1 MKKLVIIAL
10 AALLPLG
17 LTACGEK
24 SQVVQYKAG
33 KYQGKPD
40 SPPWENEQ
48 FKGNKDSW
56 ENAIKT
62 RQMAQNEY
70 LRTTGR

>member
-10 AALLPLG
+10 AALLPIG

-24 SQVVQYKAG
+24 PQVVNYKAG

-40 SPPWENEQ
+40 SPPWENERY
-48 FKGNKDSW
+48 KGDKAAWEKDV
-56 ENAIKT
+56 KT

-70 LRTTGR
+70 LRTTSR